1 MATTKKRPRTARTV
15 GGRTPEVSPVPAG
28 KTRTRGS
35 RVAAARHRAG
45 LSQGQLA
52 SRLGVAKSTLARI
65 ELDHSSPSLDLA
77 LGLSRE
83 LGETVEALFGGGR

>member
-1 MATTKKRPRTARTV
+1 M
-15 GGRTPEVSPVPAG
+15 PAG